1 MSVRSKL
8 IRLTIDGKEFS
19 VTLKDNQTVSDILK
33 MLPLELSL
41 QRYAGHEYYGTL
53 PQKPS
58 IKDVPMTSSAFAG
71 GIYYYDGWSA
81 LTVLYGDAYIAPYE
95 VAHIGDAE
103 PAVVEY
109 LKNSDTHVSAKIE
122 IINL

>member
-1 MSVRSKL
+1 MSKS

-19 VTLKDNQTVSDILK
+19 VSLKDNQTVNDILK
-33 MLPLELSL
+33 MLPLELTL
-41 QRYAGHEYYGTL
+41 QRYAEHEYYGKL

-58 IKDVPMTSSAFAG
+58 IKGVLMTSSACAG

-81 LTVLYGDAYIAPYE
+81 FTVLYGDAYIAPYE
-95 VAHIGDAE
+95 VVHIGDVE
-103 PAVVEY
+103 PTVIEF

-122 IINL
+122 IINH